1 MTLGGIDI
9 SLTERQKAIVDIAKE
24 EGPIT
29 GEQLAEHL
37 HVTRAALR
45 ADLAVLVMSGLLDSR
60 SKVGYF
66 YTGKNLLSLFTE
78 ELNSMLVRDIQ
89 SVPVVLTKNAMA
101 YDAVVTMFV
110 EDVGSVFIVEGQ
122 GRLIGVVSRKD
133 LLKASLGPG
142 DDLAKIPVQM
152 VMTPL
157 TKLIVTEPGESVVM
171 AARKI
176 IDNEIDA
183 LPVVKVSA
191 GIERSYEIVGRLTK
205 TNLARLIVDLSEGK
219 RGYSS

>member
-1 MTLGGIDI
+1 M
-9 SLTERQKAIVDIAKE
+9 TERQKAIVDIAKE

>member
-24 EGPIT
+24 EGSIT

>member
-1 MTLGGIDI
+1 M
-9 SLTERQKAIVDIAKE
+9 VDIAKE

>member
-1 MTLGGIDI
+1 MDI

>member
-1 MTLGGIDI
+1 
-9 SLTERQKAIVDIAKE
+9 
-24 EGPIT
+24 
-29 GEQLAEHL
+29 
-37 HVTRAALR
+37 
-45 ADLAVLVMSGLLDSR
+45 MSGLLDSR